1 MFELSMQTLAIAF
14 VVVCLGAILQTLS
27 GFGMALLAAPVLVLI
42 DSEFLP
48 APILTL
54 GFVLSLFNATRL
66 RAHLD
71 IAPIGYALVTRA
83 IGSVLAIG
91 LLSIMPIDWLI
102 TGFAVLIIATVA
114 LTVKTVNIQYSR
126 RNMMIAGFLSGVIGT
141 TTSIGGPPVAMVLQ
155 NSPLQQARAQLS
167 LFFLISTF
175 MSLILLSATGNFSAH
190 QLELTVFLLP
200 ALVVGFVCANAMSAR
215 FKPQYFKPVINIVSV
230 MASLFLLAKTWVI

>member
-1 MFELSMQTLAIAF
+1 MFELSTSMLVTAF
-14 VVVCLGAILQTLS
+14 VIVCLGAILQSLS

-48 APILTL
+48 APILAL

-71 IAPIGYALVTRA
+71 IAPIGYALATRA

-91 LLSIMPIDWLI
+91 LLAIMPVNWLV
-102 TGFAVLIIATVA
+102 TGFALLIIGTVA
-114 LTVKTVNIQYSR
+114 LTFKAVDIQYSR

-155 NSPLQQARAQLS
+155 NSPLQQAKAQLS
-167 LFFLISTF
+167 LFFLISTL

-190 QLELTVFLLP
+190 QLELTAFLLP
-200 ALVVGFVCANAMSAR
+200 ALVIGFFCANAMSAR
-215 FKPQYFKPVINIVSV
+215 FKPQYFKPLINTVSV
-230 MASLFLLAKTWVI
+230 LASLFLLAKIWVI